1 MANDPLRNA
10 GLLVSVICVAG
21 LGGYAH
27 AQTTFLEE
35 GFTLEVVTDDVPLA
49 RQIAEAPDGT
59 LFVGSSSNCNRLSN
73 VYAVVKTD
81 DGDVEVVEIDEDL
94 RCPSGVALRGN
105 DLYVAALNRV
115 LRYRNIMETYRNSP
129 SPDVITASLPSATHH
144 GWKYLVFGPDGYLYV
159 PVGAPC
165 NICERSDERYSTILR
180 MDPDSGE
187 TTVYAHGVRNSVGL
201 AMHPVTREIWF
212 SENGRDWSGDDLP
225 ADEIN
230 RVQTPGSH
238 YGFPYFH
245 QDHRPDA
252 ESVDFEDP
260 VFGAGRNPDDYL
272 RSEHLIQAHSAALGV
287 TFYTGNQFPSHYCGA
302 LFIAEHGSW
311 NRTEGAG
318 KVGYRVSVLR
328 FANTDDPSGANAN
341 YDPFIEWQVQK
352 TQRSHTGRPNDVV
365 VSRDG
370 SLLISDD
377 DPAGIARGAI
387 YRVRYTPP
395 DGDTTPT
402 GCADTA
408 HIPTFAPKSHET
420 RQGFARVVNH
430 GETTAT
436 IEMEAFND
444 AGQRH
449 GPVTLTL
456 EAGHAQHFNSTDL
469 EDGNEDKG
477 LSGSIGAGASD
488 WRIELRGDGLEV
500 LSYMRTGDG
509 FVTSLHDTAPLLGP
523 VTVIDNDDG
532 ERSYEYRYDVPIFNP
547 GRNINQVS
555 MLRLVNPGDHAADV
569 AITGTDSQ
577 GASGENA
584 AALTLAGGAS
594 RSISAANL
602 ESGEGLDDAQGLGTG
617 TGKWRLVVASDQ
629 PILVASLLAS
639 PTGHLTNLSTVPDNK
654 TSEGMSTTHFVPLFP
669 AHGDANDRQGFV
681 RIINRGNMDGSVE
694 IGVQDDT
701 NGDFETLTLPLQA
714 NQSVHFNSEHL
725 ETGEGADWTDGIGD
739 GQGDWRLTLSSELD
753 LDVLAYIRRTSDGF
767 LTSMHDFVR
776 RTGTDTYE
784 VAFFNPGKNPDQV
797 SHLRILNTGALD
809 APVSISG
816 TDSAGGPSAGTV
828 VLTVPAGTA
837 RSFSSQ
843 ELEAGHDDFSGALGT
858 GTGKWRLTVTSE
870 QPIRVMSLLENRV
883 TGHLTNLSTV
893 AANQP
898 WQWDR

>member
-477 LSGSIGAGASD
+477 LSEASGPAPAIGVSNCAATAWKCSPTCSPETASSPACTTPRPTRARDRHRQRRRGALLRISLRRADLQPGPQHQPGEHAAPRQSRRPRRRRRDHGHRQPRGVRRERGGAHTGRGGVALYIRRKPGIRGRSRRRTGTRHRHRKVAPGGGVGSAHPGCEPAREPNRAFDQPVHRAGQQD
-488 WRIELRGDGLEV
+488 LRGHV
-500 LSYMRTGDG
+500 
-509 FVTSLHDTAPLLGP
+509 
-523 VTVIDNDDG
+523 
-532 ERSYEYRYDVPIFNP
+532 
-547 GRNINQVS
+547 
-555 MLRLVNPGDHAADV
+555 DHA
-569 AITGTDSQ
+569 
-577 GASGENA
+577 
-584 AALTLAGGAS
+584 L
-594 RSISAANL
+594 RSAVPCPRRR
-602 ESGEGLDDAQGLGTG
+602 Q
-617 TGKWRLVVASDQ
+617 R
-629 PILVASLLAS
+629 S
-639 PTGHLTNLSTVPDNK
+639 P
-654 TSEGMSTTHFVPLFP
+654 
-669 AHGDANDRQGFV
+669 GFV

>member
-10 GLLVSVICVAG
+10 GLMVAVICVAG
-21 LGGYAH
+21 FAGYAH

-59 LFVGSSSNCNRLSN
+59 LFVGSLRSPNLCIHVNESVRAIVPN
-73 VYAVVKTD
+73 D
-81 DGDVEVVEIDEDL
+81 DGDAEVITVDTGL
-94 RCPSGVALRGN
+94 RCPSGVALRGD
-105 DLYVAALNRV
+105 DLYVAALNKV
-115 LRYRNIMETYRNSP
+115 LRYPDILDTFRNN
-129 SPDVITASLPSATHH
+129 PDPEVVADNLPGATHH
-144 GWKYLVFGPDGYLYV
+144 GWKYLAFGPDGYLYV

-165 NICERSDERYSTILR
+165 DVCERRDDRRFSTILR
-180 MDPDSGE
+180 MDPDTGA
-187 TTVYAHGVRNSVGL
+187 TTVYAHGVRNSVGM
-201 AMHPVTREIWF
+201 AWHPVTNELWF
-212 SENGRDWSGDDLP
+212 SDNGRDRLGDDLP

-230 RVQTPGSH
+230 RVPTPGGH
-238 YGFPYFH
+238 YGFPFFH
-245 QDHRPDA
+245 QDHRPGEPIDYR
-252 ESVDFEDP
+252 DP
-260 VFGAGRNPDDYL
+260 GFGGGKNAADYL
-272 RSEHLIQAHSAALGV
+272 GSEHLIQAHSAALGI
-287 TFYTGNQFPSHYCGA
+287 TFYNGDQFPSHYCGA
-302 LFIAEHGSW
+302 MFIAEHGSW
-311 NRTEGAG
+311 NRYAAG
-318 KVGYRVSVLR
+318 KAGYRVSVLR
-328 FANTDDPSGANAN
+328 FAHSDSPAGVGAA
-341 YDPFIEWQVQK
+341 YERFIEWQVQ
-352 TQRSHTGRPNDVV
+352 HTHQPHRGRPNDVV
-365 VSRDG
+365 VARDG
-370 SLLISDD
+370 SLLIADD
-377 DPAGIARGAI
+377 YRGRI
-387 YRVRYTPP
+387 YRVRYTPEA
-395 DGDTTPT
+395 GDTTPT
-402 GCADTA
+402 GCAETA
-408 HIPTFAPKSHET
+408 HISTFAPKSHET
-420 RQGFARVVNH
+420 HQGFARVVNH
-430 GETTAT
+430 GEATAT
-436 IEMEAFND
+436 FQMDAYDD

-477 LSGSIGAGASD
+477 LSGSIGAGDSD

-523 VTVIDNDDG
+523 VTVVDNDDG

-569 AITGTDSQ
+569 TITGIDSQ

-584 AALTLAGGAS
+584 AALTLPGGAS
-594 RSISAANL
+594 RSIPAADL
-602 ESGEGLDDAQGLGTG
+602 ESGEGLNDAQGLGTG
-617 TGKWRLVVASDQ
+617 AGKWRLVVASDR

-681 RIINRGNMDGSVE
+681 RIIHRGDMDGSVE
-694 IGVQDDT
+694 ISVQDDT

-725 ETGEGADWTDGIGD
+725 ETGEGADWTDGIGS

-753 LDVLAYIRRTSDGF
+753 LDVLAYVRRTSDGF

-858 GTGKWRLTVTSE
+858 GSGKWRLTVTSE
-870 QPIRVMSLLENRV
+870 QPIRVMSLLENRE